1 MADEQSKTIY
11 QLDPISVVQGVD
23 YAQVVFPVQYQQG
36 NFRITL
42 DEILGKV
49 DKIKIGLG
57 NVDNTADMDKPLSN
71 IAIQALDEKADRSH
85 QHSVAELSDWEF
97 YTRDFYRIGGV
108 LDVNQIQGLTE
119 ILSGKADRFHD
130 HALDSI
136 SGLVDILG
144 QKAAYNHVH
153 GLETL
158 EGFESYRLQ
167 VVNMIAAKM
176 SSDEANMRFGD
187 LGARVE
193 ALETSGFVKE
203 IPGTW

>member
-1 MADEQSKTIY
+1 MADDQSKTIY

-23 YAQVVFPVQYQQG
+23 YAQVAFPVQYQQG

-49 DKIKIGLG
+49 DKIKLGLG

-71 IAIQALDEKADRSH
+71 IAIQALSEKADRSH
-85 QHSVAELSDWEF
+85 QHSVAELSDWEI
-97 YTRDFYRIGGV
+97 YTRDFYRVGGT
-108 LDVNQIQGLTE
+108 LDLNQILGLSELLAT
-119 ILSGKADRFHD
+119 KANIFHD
-130 HALDSI
+130 HSLDSI
-136 SGLVDILG
+136 TGLVDVLG

-158 EGFESYRLQ
+158 EGFESYRLE
-167 VVNMIAAKM
+167 VVNMLAGKM
-176 SSDEANMRFGD
+176 SADEANMRFSDIGS
-187 LGARVE
+187 RVE
-193 ALETSGFVKE
+193 ALEVSGFVKE